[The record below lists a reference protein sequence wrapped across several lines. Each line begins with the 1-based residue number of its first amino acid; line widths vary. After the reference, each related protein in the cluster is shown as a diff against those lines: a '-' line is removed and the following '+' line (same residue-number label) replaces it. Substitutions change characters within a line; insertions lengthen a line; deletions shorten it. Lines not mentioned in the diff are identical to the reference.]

1 VASDSHATTSLLRHE
16 STSNE
21 QAQRLELMTTLIDGL
36 ETALTFNLEEHE
48 RQFFV
53 STQDKFKRLLRYWA
67 GDETANIKDD
77 DPFAADRAEALKP
90 EHDAEDTS
98 RGWWNLT
105 PEERKQKMGA
115 GLAAYH
121 TKRRAD
127 REAEREEAVAQ

>member
-1 VASDSHATTSLLRHE
+1 VVTNGQSDNFRSGQNFGEPH
-16 STSNE
+16 
-21 QAQRLELMTTLIDGL
+21 
-36 ETALTFNLEEHE
+36 
-48 RQFFV
+48 
-53 STQDKFKRLLRYWA
+53 
-67 GDETANIKDD
+67 
-77 DPFAADRAEALKP
+77 EALKP